1 VSLPFATRLDH
12 RSRTIVKDNVNN
24 RRLIS
29 FAEKLSI
36 ARLVYAQNG
45 LRWCAAFGI
54 YYVASA
60 LSNRAFSS
68 MDGIRKRRGVPGLN
82 SLELNRAIWTSWNWD
97 TGGEEW
103 SRDEAWKQSI
113 IHSFIDRYIPAA
125 SSILEIGPGG
135 GRWTEVLLER
145 ASRYIGIDISASC
158 IDACRARFKDN
169 DHARFV
175 VGSGSDLELV
185 PSSSIHALWSFDVF
199 VHINQSEVDK
209 YADEFDRVLKP
220 GAIAIVHHGTVGGA
234 FGGWRSNLTQEAMME
249 ILGSRGF
256 GIVESTEEWR
266 DGDTT
271 YDLREYRDRITVF
284 SKPASAIA

>member
-1 VSLPFATRLDH
+1 MGLGQ
-12 RSRTIVKDNVNN
+12 
-24 RRLIS
+24 RR
-29 FAEKLSI
+29 
-36 ARLVYAQNG
+36 R
-45 LRWCAAFGI
+45 
-54 YYVASA
+54 
-60 LSNRAFSS
+60 
-68 MDGIRKRRGVPGLN
+68 
-82 SLELNRAIWTSWNWD
+82 
-97 TGGEEW
+97 EW
-103 SRDEAWKQSI
+103 SRDEAWKQSV
-113 IHSFIDRYIPAA
+113 IHSFIDRYIPPS

-158 IDACRARFKDN
+158 IDACHARFGDK
-169 DHARFV
+169 DHAQFV
-175 VGSGSDLELV
+175 VGSGSDLEFV

-220 GAIAIVHHGTVGGA
+220 GGIGIVHHGTVGGA

-256 GIVESTEEWR
+256 GIVESTDEWR

-284 SKPASAIA
+284 SKPESTEVVKANSAN

>member
-1 VSLPFATRLDH
+1 
-12 RSRTIVKDNVNN
+12 VKDIVNN

-29 FAEKLSI
+29 FPEKLSI

-45 LRWCAAFGI
+45 ISWCTAFGI

-60 LSNRAFSS
+60 LSNRAFSM
-68 MDGIRKRRGVPGLN
+68 MDRIRKRRGVPGLN
-82 SLELNRAIWTSWNWD
+82 SLELNRAIWKSWNWD

-103 SRDEAWKQSI
+103 SADEAWKQSVI
-113 IHSFIDRYIPAA
+113 DGFIERCIPAS

-145 ASRYIGIDISASC
+145 ASRYIGIDISSSC
-158 IDACRARFKDN
+158 IEACRARFGDN
-169 DHARFV
+169 DRARFI
-175 VGSGSDLELV
+175 VGSGSDLEAV
-185 PSSSIHALWSFDVF
+185 PSCSIEALWSFDVF

-209 YADEFDRVLKP
+209 YAEEFNRVLKP
-220 GAIAIVHHGTVGGA
+220 RAIAIVHHGTVGGA
-234 FGGWRSNLTQEAMME
+234 LGGWRSNLTQDAMME
-249 ILGSRGF
+249 ILRSRGF
-256 GIVESTEEWR
+256 DVIESTEEWR
-266 DGDTT
+266 DGDTS

>member
-1 VSLPFATRLDH
+1 
-12 RSRTIVKDNVNN
+12 
-24 RRLIS
+24 
-29 FAEKLSI
+29 
-36 ARLVYAQNG
+36 
-45 LRWCAAFGI
+45 
-54 YYVASA
+54 
-60 LSNRAFSS
+60 

-103 SRDEAWKQSI
+103 SRDEAWKQSV
-113 IHSFIDRYIPAA
+113 IHSFIDRYIPAS

-158 IDACRARFKDN
+158 IDACRARFGDN

-234 FGGWRSNLTQEAMME
+234 LGGWRSNLTQEAMME

-284 SKPASAIA
+284 SKPGSAIA